1 MRRLS
6 EQTLWYLT
14 SLTLLA
20 LLIVA
25 VATTRAMSRY
35 NESTFWLS
43 HTHHVSNAVETIRAD
58 LYFAQNSCLRYVFA
72 GQPESLRQF
81 EEAANALPER
91 LGELRQLTADNPLQQ
106 SEVAAL
112 EPLLNQ
118 EITFLRTSAA
128 MKDKGGSA
136 ELLQEFSNN
145 GKNISQQ
152 IFLHLS
158 ALRQEEQR
166 LLGLRTIISDKT
178 YATQKLVLSISFV
191 VVLLFAVLNFRE
203 LMAQLRQRQN
213 AEQVVRRLSGRLLQA
228 QDEERRK
235 IARDLHDGIGQIFA
249 ALKMEL
255 NQLARS
261 DSRSQQDAAILSSSV
276 ALVDEGLKQ
285 SRTISY
291 LLHPPMLDEV
301 GFAAAA
307 KWLVHGFS
315 QRSKIAVSLEIPED
329 LKLPKELELTLFR
342 VLQESLTNVHRHSG
356 SSKADVVV
364 ASSAH
369 RVTMTVADY
378 GKGIP
383 TATVEDFRSSKSPSG
398 VGLAGMR
405 ARVADMDGRLDV
417 QSAGQ
422 GTLVRV
428 TIPVTGGSQ
437 TAPSPP
443 APPASDAPQ
452 IPGSQRKAKG
462 KGASFSVDSVP

>member
-6 EQTLWYLT
+6 ERTLWYLT

-20 LLIVA
+20 LLIVGL
-25 VATTRAMSRY
+25 ATTRAVSRY
-35 NESTFWLS
+35 NASTYWVS
-43 HTHHVSNAVETIRAD
+43 HSHQVETAVETVRAD

-72 GQPESLRQF
+72 GQPESLQQF
-81 EEAANALPER
+81 EDAANALPEQLAALR
-91 LGELRQLTADNPLQQ
+91 LLTVDDPIQQ
-106 SEVAAL
+106 SEIAAL

-152 IFLHLS
+152 IFLHLN
-158 ALRQEEQR
+158 ALREEEQR

-178 YATQKLVLSISFV
+178 YAMQKMVLSISFV
-191 VVLLFAVLNFRE
+191 VVLIFTVLNFIE
-203 LMAQLRQRQN
+203 LMVQLRQRQN

-228 QDEERRK
+228 QDEERRR

-255 NQLARS
+255 HQLART

-307 KWLVHGFS
+307 KWLVEGFS
-315 QRSKIAVSLEIPED
+315 QRSKIAVSLEIPD
-329 LKLPKELELTLFR
+329 NLKLPKELELTLFR

-356 SSKADVVV
+356 SNKADVVV
-364 ASSAH
+364 AASAR
-369 RVTMTVADY
+369 RVTMTITDY
-378 GKGIP
+378 GKGIAE
-383 TATVEDFRSSKSPSG
+383 ATLENFRSSKSPSG

-405 ARVADMDGRLDV
+405 GRVADMDGNLEV
-417 QSAGQ
+417 QSANQ
-422 GTLVRV
+422 GTVVRV
-428 TIPVTGGSQ
+428 TIPVTGVSQ
-437 TAPSPP
+437 TAPSSPTPP
-443 APPASDAPQ
+443 TIDALDE
-452 IPGSQRKAKG
+452 PGNQGKG
-462 KGASFSVDSVP
+462 KGNGASLFVDSAS